1 LKKQDKIGETKMSE
15 KKSVELLVNG
25 GQANAGP
32 PLGPALGP
40 LGVNV
45 MAIVV
50 KINELTKDYA
60 GMKVPVKI
68 TVDTEDKSF
77 EVTVG
82 TPTASALIVAEL
94 KVEKGSGTPN
104 TVKIG
109 NLSMEQMVRIAKI
122 KGPQLLSPTLKKA
135 TKEMLGTCV
144 SLGVT
149 VEGKDPREVQKE
161 IDAGTYEAL
170 FGTE

>member
-1 LKKQDKIGETKMSE
+1 MGDKKV
-15 KKSVELLVNG
+15 VELLVSG

-40 LGVNV
+40 LGLNV
-45 MAIVV
+45 MAVV
-50 KINELTKDYA
+50 TKINELTKDYA

-68 TVDTEDKSF
+68 TADSEDKSF
-77 EVTVG
+77 EISVG

-94 KVEKGSGTPN
+94 KIEKGSGTPN
-104 TVKIG
+104 TVKVG

-122 KGPQLLSPTLKKA
+122 KQPQLLSPTLKKA

>member
-1 LKKQDKIGETKMSE
+1 MADKKV
-15 KKSVELLVNG
+15 VELLING

-40 LGVNV
+40 LGVNI
-45 MAIVV
+45 MAIVT

-68 TVDTEDKSF
+68 SVDTEDKSF

-94 KVEKGSGTPN
+94 KIEKGSGTPN
-104 TVKIG
+104 TVKVG

-122 KGPQLLSPTLKKA
+122 KAPQLLASTIKDA
-135 TKEMLGTCV
+135 TKELLGTCV

-149 VEGKDPREVQKE
+149 VEGKDPREVQND
-161 IDAGTYEAL
+161 IDAGTYESL
-170 FGTE
+170 FGSD

>member
-1 LKKQDKIGETKMSE
+1 MPE
-15 KKSVELLVNG
+15 KKVVELIVSG

-40 LGVNV
+40 LGVNIV
-45 MAIVV
+45 AIVNR
-50 KINELTKDYA
+50 INEVTKAYA

-68 TVDTEDKSF
+68 SVDTEEKTF

-82 TPTASALIVAEL
+82 TPTASALLVAEL

-104 TVKIG
+104 SVKVG
-109 NLSMEQMVRIAKI
+109 DLSMEQIVKIAKI
-122 KGPQLLSPTLKKA
+122 KAPQLLSSNTKDA
-135 TKEMLGTCV
+135 TKELLGTCV

-161 IDAGTYEAL
+161 IDSGTYDKV
-170 FGTE
+170 FGSD